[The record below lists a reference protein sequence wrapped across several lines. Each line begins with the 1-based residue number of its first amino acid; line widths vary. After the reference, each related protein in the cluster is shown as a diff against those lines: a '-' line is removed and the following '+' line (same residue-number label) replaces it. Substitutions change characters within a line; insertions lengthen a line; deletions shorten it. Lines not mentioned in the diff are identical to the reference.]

1 MKPLVDLH
9 NMRQKV
15 ELDKEQCVHLSCEAS
30 YMYLVF
36 ASFFHID
43 SCVAFKKYMSKNI
56 QERIYY
62 LLLQHFNSVLSK
74 YI

>member
-9 NMRQKV
+9 NMRQQV

-43 SCVAFKKYMSKNI
+43 TCVAFKRYMS
-56 QERIYY
+56 
-62 LLLQHFNSVLSK
+62 
-74 YI
+74 

>member
-15 ELDKEQCVHLSCEAS
+15 ELDKEQCVHLSCEATCS

-43 SCVAFKKYMSKNI
+43 TCVAFKKYMS
-56 QERIYY
+56 
-62 LLLQHFNSVLSK
+62 
-74 YI
+74 

>member
-30 YMYLVF
+30 YMYLVV

-43 SCVAFKKYMSKNI
+43 TCVAFKKYMS
-56 QERIYY
+56 
-62 LLLQHFNSVLSK
+62 
-74 YI
+74 

>member
-1 MKPLVDLH
+1 MSDDERWARSMKPLVDLH

-43 SCVAFKKYMSKNI
+43 TCVAFKKYMS
-56 QERIYY
+56 
-62 LLLQHFNSVLSK
+62 
-74 YI
+74 